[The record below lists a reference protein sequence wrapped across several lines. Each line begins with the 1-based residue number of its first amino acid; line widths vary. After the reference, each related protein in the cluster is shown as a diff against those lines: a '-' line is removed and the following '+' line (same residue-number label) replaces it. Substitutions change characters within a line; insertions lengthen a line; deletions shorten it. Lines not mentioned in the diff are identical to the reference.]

1 MKASCLQSR
10 FEFLLGLIKHEG
22 LHLRNAVQHHP
33 KFQVTYKGHDD
44 LVTQFDL
51 ETEKHL
57 MEAIQKNFPT
67 DLFLSEETHDD
78 IRTLE
83 GITWIIDPID
93 GTTNFVH
100 GYPVFCISIAIALD
114 TSVMCGAIFN
124 PMQDELYFAYKDAG
138 AYLNNHRLSPIGA
151 RSYSKALL
159 VTGFPYRKKVSA
171 NQLRLAIELFCRFQ
185 STTQAVR
192 RDGSAALDL
201 CYVAAGRFTG
211 FFETGLHPWDVA
223 AGMLISSE
231 VGAIHLNFSG
241 NPTDIFGK
249 ELICAHP
256 DLAKEIVKEIQA
268 LGTSA

>member
-1 MKASCLQSR
+1 MKAPSLQHR

-22 LHLRNAVQHHP
+22 LHLRSIVEHHP
-33 KFQVTYKGHDD
+33 QFHVTYKGQDD

-51 ETEKHL
+51 ETETHL
-57 MEAIQKNFPT
+57 IKAIQKKFPKDT
-67 DLFLSEETHDD
+67 FLSEETQNQ
-78 IRTLE
+78 TKSLE

-100 GYPVFCISIAIALD
+100 GYPVFCISIAIAVEGAILFA
-114 TSVMCGAIFN
+114 AIFN
-124 PMQDELYFAYKDAG
+124 PMQDELYFAHKGYG
-138 AYLNNHRLSPIGA
+138 AYLNNSRLLPIGN
-151 RSYSKALL
+151 RPYSKALL
-159 VTGFPYRKKVSA
+159 VTGFPYRKKVSMA
-171 NQLRLAIELFCRFQ
+171 RLKFAIELFCRFQ

-223 AGMLISSE
+223 AGMLISAE
-231 VGAIHLNFSG
+231 AGAVHLDFKG
-241 NPTDIFGK
+241 NTTGIFGQ

-256 DLAKEIVKEIQA
+256 ELAKQIVKEIRV
-268 LGTSA
+268 LKKPE